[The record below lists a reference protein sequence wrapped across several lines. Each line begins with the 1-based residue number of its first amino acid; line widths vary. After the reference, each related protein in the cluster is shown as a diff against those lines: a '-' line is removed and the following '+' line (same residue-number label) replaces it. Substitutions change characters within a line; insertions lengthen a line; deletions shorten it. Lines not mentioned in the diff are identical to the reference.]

1 MDRPLDTQTLFK
13 RRRRRIIQLVLA
25 IGGIIT
31 LFFVLSAWISP
42 TLNRN
47 DIQTAIVEK
56 GPIEGSVS
64 ATGTVV
70 PKLEQAISSPGETR
84 LLAVRKRPGEF
95 VKKGDPLLDLDRNE
109 LTLALDRTEKELA
122 LKSNVQNQQRLDI
135 QHTLLDLES
144 QLRIKELQFQY
155 LESKTKQ
162 SRKLLDLGAISKEQ
176 MDQALLDEH
185 ISSIERDDLKQ
196 SIKNTTE
203 SLQNKLDGLTTEYRT
218 LLKEKADVQRQLE
231 LLSCKAGQ
239 DGVVTW
245 IIEQVG
251 ASVHRGDIIA
261 RVADLNSY
269 QVEATVSDIH
279 AAQLTV
285 GMPARIRVNDL
296 SMSGK
301 IQTVYPT
308 IENGVAKLVLA
319 LDDAANKALR
329 PNLRVDVSLV
339 TSKRDSTL
347 KVKRGQFINSD
358 GRQELFIVNGS
369 IARRMPVKIGVT
381 NFDEVELLEG
391 VAPGDEVII
400 SDMNEYKHLSQI
412 KIH

>member
-1 MDRPLDTQTLFK
+1 MDRPLDNQTIFK
-13 RRRRRIIQLVLA
+13 RRRRRIIQLVLL
-25 IGGIIT
+25 IGGIIA
-31 LFFVLSAWISP
+31 LFFILSAWISP

-47 DIQTAIVEK
+47 EIQTAIVER
-56 GPIEGSVS
+56 GSIEGSVS
-64 ATGTVV
+64 ATGMVV

-84 LLAVRKRPGEF
+84 LLAVRKRPGEL

-109 LTLALDRTEKELA
+109 LTLTLDRTEKELA
-122 LKSNVQNQQRLDI
+122 LKANLQNQLRLDI

-144 QLRIKELQFQY
+144 QLRIKELQYQY
-155 LESKTKQ
+155 LGSKTKQ
-162 SRKLLDLGAISKEQ
+162 SQKLLDLGAISKEQ
-176 MDQALLDEH
+176 MEQALLDER
-185 ISSIERDDLKQ
+185 IASIEQDDLKL
-196 SIKNTTE
+196 SIKNTGE
-203 SLQNKLDGLTTEYRT
+203 SLQNKLDGLTTEYNT

-231 LLSCKAGQ
+231 MLSCKAGQ

-279 AAQLTV
+279 ASHLIV

-296 SMSGK
+296 TISGK

-308 IENGVAKLVLA
+308 IENGIAKLVLS
-319 LDDAANKALR
+319 LDDAANNALR

-347 KVKRGQFINSD
+347 KVRRGQFINSE
-358 GRQELFIVNGS
+358 GRQDVFIVYGS
-369 IARRMPVKIGVT
+369 LARRMPVKIGVT
-381 NFDEVELLEG
+381 NFDEVEILEG
-391 VAPGDEVII
+391 VAAGDELII